1 MDKKLKKQL
10 QQAPGIFRCIYDHKT
25 IEREADKGFK
35 LMIQALRD
43 SLPESSHDAL
53 ETDTFRHIFSLVYYS
68 CFEQAYN
75 TFLRLELHDL
85 TTELEMDIRD
95 LCNITAN
102 IKQKNQDHE

>member
-35 LMIQALRD
+35 HMLEALKD

-53 ETDTFRHIFSLVYYS
+53 ETDTFKHIFSLVYYS
-68 CFEQAYN
+68 CFEHAYN
-75 TFLRLELHDL
+75 TFLRLELRDL
-85 TTELEMDIRD
+85 TTELE
-95 LCNITAN
+95 LEVNEFCNITAN
-102 IKQKNQDHE
+102 IKQNNP

>member
-25 IEREADKGFK
+25 IEREADKGFN
-35 LMIQALRD
+35 LMIKALRD

-53 ETDTFRHIFSLVYYS
+53 ETDTFKHIFSIVYYS
-68 CFEQAYN
+68 CFEHAYN

-85 TTELEMDIRD
+85 TTELEMEVNEFREVI
-95 LCNITAN
+95 AH
-102 IKQKNQDHE
+102 IKPKNP